1 MVQRTLS
8 LRVFLLSASLLG
20 FQIFLSL
27 CSFYFFPFLGS
38 RPLVVCDFLP
48 SLSYLRSLL
57 VSQSPFFSDLP

>member
-8 LRVFLLSASLLG
+8 LRVFLLSATLLG

-27 CSFYFFPFLGS
+27 CSFYFFPFPGS
-38 RPLVVCDFLP
+38 RSLVVWFVP
-48 SLSYLRSLL
+48 SLSYLHSLL

>member
-1 MVQRTLS
+1 MVEDTIPQSLS
-8 LRVFLLSASLLG
+8 SLSYSAGISN
-20 FQIFLSL
+20 LSL

-38 RPLVVCDFLP
+38 RPLVVCDFFP

>member
-38 RPLVVCDFLP
+38 RPLVVCDFFSFSVIS
-48 SLSYLRSLL
+48 SLSFGLSESFLL
-57 VSQSPFFSDLP
+57 

>member
-8 LRVFLLSASLLG
+8 LRVFLLSATLLG
-20 FQIFLSL
+20 FQIFLAL

-38 RPLVVCDFLP
+38 RSLVVWFVP

>member
-8 LRVFLLSASLLG
+8 LRVFLLSATLLG

-38 RPLVVCDFLP
+38 HPLVGCVFFSFSSIA
-48 SLSYLRSLL
+48 SLSFGLSESFL
-57 VSQSPFFSDLP
+57 F

>member
-8 LRVFLLSASLLG
+8 FRVFLLSATLLG

-38 RPLVVCDFLP
+38 CPLVVWFVP